1 MSLDDIIK
9 LNRKAGGGSEG
20 GSSRPAGRSSG
31 RRPSRPAR
39 DRRDNF
45 QRERN
50 DRYTPYTRV
59 RKICCWNHET
69 LLGMIIYL
77 IVCYVWISGDSVDFP
92 FWFWVLDNASRTLNY
107 PEQMFSVY
115 FVTSK
120 LTSTVKKLYT
130 AWRQRVKMSLIEM
143 DFFPRWLLSPESYFI
158 KWPGEEHYPP
168 DEWIPAGQLLL
179 QKCTSLKQKKQ
190 FDCCFWPI
198 SLTQGEC

>member
-1 MSLDDIIK
+1 MADKVNMSLDDIIK

-31 RRPSRPAR
+31 RGPSRPAR

-59 RKICCWNHET
+59 RKICYWNHET
-69 LLGMIIYL
+69 LMGMIIYL

-92 FWFWVLDNASRTLNY
+92 FWFWVLDNASRTLNN
-107 PEQMFSVY
+107 PEQMFSVC

-120 LTSTVKKLYT
+120 LTSTVKKYT
-130 AWRQRVKMSLIEM
+130 RPDVSVWKCPWLRWTFFQDGCCRPSPILSSGQVRSITHRMNESLQA
-143 DFFPRWLLSPESYFI
+143 SYYCRNV
-158 KWPGEEHYPP
+158 PV
-168 DEWIPAGQLLL
+168 
-179 QKCTSLKQKKQ
+179 
-190 FDCCFWPI
+190 
-198 SLTQGEC
+198 